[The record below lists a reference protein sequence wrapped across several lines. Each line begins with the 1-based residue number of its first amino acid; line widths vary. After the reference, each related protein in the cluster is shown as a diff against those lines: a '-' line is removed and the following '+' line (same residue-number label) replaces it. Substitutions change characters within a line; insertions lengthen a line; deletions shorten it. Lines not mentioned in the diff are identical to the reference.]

1 DFSSS
6 GMSGVPTA
14 THQVLGSGDGN
25 VDSFALVKMY
35 GSGEQRG
42 ITRPVPGGVGL
53 AVAGPELTTGRTLQD
68 QGLIEFDQPP
78 AADAG
83 ITPAAVSR
91 SLGLEPHSGEV
102 AGAVSSDALNPVD
115 LAVGRWDAARVCLTA
130 VDWRDE
136 NAAAIPLICGE
147 IGSVSING
155 DGFSADLRGAAAKL
169 DDPV

>member
-1 DFSSS
+1 
-6 GMSGVPTA
+6 MSIV
-14 THQVLGSGDGN
+14 DGQLTS
-25 VDSFALVKMY
+25 VTMCWRLERSDGA
-35 GSGEQRG
+35 
-42 ITRPVPGGVGL
+42 GL
-53 AVAGPELTTGRTLQD
+53 ALTSH
-68 QGLIEFDQPP
+68 DQPVHSGGISYDP
-78 AADAG
+78 EPG

-169 DDPV
+169 DDPVCLSTSAECRA